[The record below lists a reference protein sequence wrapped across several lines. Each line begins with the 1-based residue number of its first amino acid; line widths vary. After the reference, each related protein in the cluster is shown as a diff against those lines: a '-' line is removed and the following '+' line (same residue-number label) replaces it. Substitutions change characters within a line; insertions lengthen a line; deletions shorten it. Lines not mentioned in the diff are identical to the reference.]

1 MTWQDYGDTKGF
13 HVFDTDTRLLKFIP
27 NPYQMFY
34 RIVYNDEL
42 NDYGSEDMSKYHN
55 VYVKVV
61 VEKKQN
67 TLMYDRF
74 LEKLYQANPFN
85 VSIVQNYADIIEISD
100 NFVAD
105 QSQTTVSM
113 LHSFLDSV
121 SLPDDVES
129 QQMKNLFTDI
139 YQEAVNLE

>member
-1 MTWQDYGDTKGF
+1 
-13 HVFDTDTRLLKFIP
+13 
-27 NPYQMFY
+27 MFY